1 MNVVTNKKALK
12 NKSTLIIIGGP
23 TASGKSGVAMD
34 LARAF
39 NAEIFS
45 SDSRQLYKEMFI
57 GTARPSLED
66 VAEIKHHF
74 IGSVSIRDGYS
85 VGQFE
90 KEALLALESY
100 FKESPVAIMVG
111 GTGLYLRAICE
122 GLDVFPE
129 VAPHYKQEVIDL
141 YHTKGL
147 AFLQAEILK
156 LDLAYSNEVDM
167 QNPVRLMRALEVI
180 YATGQPFSSFR
191 VKKEVVR
198 PFNVLKFNIELER
211 PHLYERINK
220 RVDLMMEQGLEEEV
234 RGLIAFKHLLPM
246 QTVGYQEWWS
256 YFDGIKSKEAVVEQ
270 IKQNTRNYAKRQTT
284 WFKKEVNSMPVL
296 PNSQEIMKIIRS
308 AQKK

>member
-1 MNVVTNKKALK
+1 
-12 NKSTLIIIGGP
+12 
-23 TASGKSGVAMD
+23 MD

-45 SDSRQLYKEMFI
+45 SDSRQIYKEMFI
-57 GTARPSLED
+57 GTARPPLED
-66 VAEIKHHF
+66 IAEIKHHF
-74 IGSVSIRDGYS
+74 IGSVSIHEGYS

-90 KEALLALESY
+90 KEALLALELY
-100 FKESPVAIMVG
+100 FRQNPIAIMVG

-122 GLDVFPE
+122 GLDAFPE
-129 VAPHYKQEVIDL
+129 VAPHYKQEVIEL
-141 YHTKGL
+141 YHSKGL
-147 AFLQAEILK
+147 AYLQTELLK
-156 LDLAYSNEVDM
+156 LDLVYSKEVDM

-211 PHLYERINK
+211 PNLYERINK

-234 RGLIAFKHLLPM
+234 RGLMAFKHLLPM
-246 QTVGYQEWWS
+246 QTVGYQEWWP
-256 YFDGIKSKEAVVEQ
+256 YFGGTLPKEAVVEQ

-284 WFKKEVNSMPVL
+284 WFRKEANSL
-296 PNSQEIMKIIRS
+296 PASPNAQKIIEIILS
-308 AQKK
+308 KLKK